1 MPSQKF
7 EPDAEKKKK
16 IKQLEKDIKLMQKD
30 MKKTFAGTEP
40 KNPLRP
46 IYIGI
51 GVLVVCVIILAAVYF
66 YMNSLF

>member
-30 MKKTFAGTEP
+30 MKKTFAETEP
-40 KNPLRP
+40 KNPLLP
-46 IYIGI
+46 LYIGI
-51 GVLVVCVIILAAVYF
+51 GVLAVCVIILAVMYF
-66 YMNSLF
+66 YINSLF